1 MDRHNVIGYVR
12 VSTEE
17 QAQSGAGLAAQ
28 RAAILDE
35 AHRRGWN
42 LIEIVE
48 DAGWSAK
55 DLRRPGISAAL
66 AALHSKRADVL
77 VVSKVDRLSRSLLDF
92 AGLVDRATR
101 EHWALVALDL
111 GVDSATP
118 SGRMM
123 ANVLA
128 TFAQFER
135 DLISQRT
142 KDALAQKKAQG
153 VKLGRHVEMSEEVR
167 ARIVAEREVGQ
178 SVSAIARR
186 LTAEGVPTVQ
196 GGQQWYASTVRA
208 ALDSIK
214 RGTPRKETKPDT
226 TGLSGAQASQEV
238 QSR

>member
-167 ARIVAEREVGQ
+167 ARIVAEREAEVVERVG
-178 SVSAIARR
+178 VRDDGAIPVRRKRDEDHAEVRQHGDEDDAGKERGAEPRRRAR
-186 LTAEGVPTVQ
+186 
-196 GGQQWYASTVRA
+196 
-208 ALDSIK
+208 
-214 RGTPRKETKPDT
+214 
-226 TGLSGAQASQEV
+226 
-238 QSR
+238 